1 MNRILF
7 QGFERVFVGCMALVK
22 GAWGVR
28 VGAGSGVS
36 GGTPL
41 PLCCAGAG
49 IGGMRRPLAN
59 ERGGGGWQGGR
70 SSLGCVC
77 RRRAVG
83 CVGKGRDAL
92 STGGERGGRGRRG
105 RERGGWVENV
115 ARLRLTRGIPA
126 IILHQP

>member
-59 ERGGGGWQGGR
+59 ERGGEGMAWRTVLVGLCMPKDGGGGCRKRAGRPFYGGGAGGWGWLGAGVGR
-70 SSLGCVC
+70 AWGAGLRMSRGC
-77 RRRAVG
+77 G
-83 CVGKGRDAL
+83 
-92 STGGERGGRGRRG
+92 
-105 RERGGWVENV
+105 
-115 ARLRLTRGIPA
+115 
-126 IILHQP
+126 

>member
-1 MNRILF
+1 MTRILF

-59 ERGGGGWQGGR
+59 ERGGGMAGRTVLVGLCMPKKGG
-70 SSLGCVC
+70 GVC
-77 RRRAVG
+77 RKRA
-83 CVGKGRDAL
+83 GRPFY
-92 STGGERGGRGRRG
+92 GGGAGWSRASGAGEGRLG
-105 RERGGWVENV
+105 
-115 ARLRLTRGIPA
+115 
-126 IILHQP
+126 